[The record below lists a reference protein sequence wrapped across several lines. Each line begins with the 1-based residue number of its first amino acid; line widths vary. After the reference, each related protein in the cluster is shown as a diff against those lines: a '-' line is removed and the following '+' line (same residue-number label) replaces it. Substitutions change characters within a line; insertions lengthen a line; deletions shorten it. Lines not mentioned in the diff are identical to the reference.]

1 MDPSQGAREVAM
13 NGAADG
19 AQPATGGGKAG
30 LIGGALAALATV
42 VCWAGPLLL
51 VSIGVTGAWMSTL
64 TLLAPYK
71 WVLVLVALGCMGYAW
86 HKIYR
91 VQPVQSDAGCEPD
104 PGCAP
109 PQTNRLH
116 RVMFWVVSALVL
128 AALVSPYLL
137 PLFYEE

>member
-42 VCWAGPLLL
+42 VCWAAPLLL
-51 VSIGVTGAWMSTL
+51 VSIGVTGAWMSTF
-64 TLLAPYK
+64 TVLAPYK

-91 VQPVQSDAGCEPD
+91 VQPAAESGCEAD
-104 PGCAP
+104 TQCAE
-109 PQTNRLH
+109 PQTNRLY
-116 RVMFWVVSALVL
+116 RVMFWVVSMLVL
-128 AALVSPYLL
+128 AALVSPYLV
-137 PLFYEE
+137 PLFFEE

>member
-1 MDPSQGAREVAM
+1 MDQGAQRVAM

-19 AQPATGGGKAG
+19 AQPSTGGGKAG

-42 VCWAGPLLL
+42 VCWAGPLVL
-51 VSIGVTGAWMSTL
+51 VSIGVSGAWVANL
-64 TLLAPYK
+64 TVLAPYK
-71 WVLVLVALGCMGYAW
+71 WALILVALGCMGYAW

-91 VQPVQSDAGCEPD
+91 VQPADGCEPD
-104 PGCAP
+104 PCVE
-109 PQTNRLH
+109 PQTNRLY
-116 RVMFWVVSALVL
+116 RVMFWIVSALVL